1 MPSPATNGV
10 PSRFRAFVARL
21 WKSWATRSL
30 AIGLVAT
37 GLDIALGT
45 SLLVLAHVPTR
56 WAAMIG
62 STLGATF
69 TFLANRYFAFR
80 ERTSK
85 GLGKEALR
93 FVLVTAVSSL
103 AHGQLVVW
111 LRDHFGVPFVP
122 AKMAADLV
130 VFTLI
135 QLVLLRYVVF
145 TKKKKAAKLKP
156 ESETQP
162 RLAVDQP
169 GRV

>member
-1 MPSPATNGV
+1 MYSSATTPAL
-10 PSRFRAFVARL
+10 SRFRAFLERA
-21 WKSWATRSL
+21 WKSWATKSL
-30 AIGLVAT
+30 AIGILAT

-45 SLLVLAHVPTR
+45 SLLMFAHVPTR

-62 STLGATF
+62 STVGATF

-130 VFTLI
+130 VFTFF

-145 TKKKKAAKLKP
+145 TKKTKAAKNKP
-156 ESETQP
+156 EAETHP
-162 RLAVDQP
+162 RLAVDEP